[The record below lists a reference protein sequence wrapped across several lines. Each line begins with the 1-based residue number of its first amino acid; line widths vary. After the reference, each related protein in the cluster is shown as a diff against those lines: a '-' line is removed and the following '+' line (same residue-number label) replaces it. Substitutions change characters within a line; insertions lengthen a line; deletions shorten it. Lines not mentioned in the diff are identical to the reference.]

1 MYMGRKRKV
10 SDEEF
15 IRVAEGNPRNLTAER
30 LNISLRTVDRYAK
43 RLGAR
48 VKFSPDVKG
57 RKRDIYNMTD
67 FQHKTLY
74 LLEMIP
80 KVTGKDN
87 ILYLEIAEAL
97 KAIMEIL
104 GCCHDTA
111 IKWHNFLFALATGR
125 KFQ

>member
-1 MYMGRKRKV
+1 MGRKRKV

-15 IRVAEGNPRNLTAER
+15 IRVAKGDFRGHTAER

-43 RLGAR
+43 RLG
-48 VKFSPDVKG
+48 VKFLPDFKG
-57 RKRDIYNMTD
+57 RKCDYNRMTD

-80 KVTGKDN
+80 KVTGKNN
-87 ILYLEIAEAL
+87 ILYLEKAEL
-97 KAIMEIL
+97 LEAIMEIL

-111 IKWHNFLFALATGR
+111 IKWFNFLFALAVR
-125 KFQ
+125 